1 MAIETLPW
9 MGADGDEAT
18 FANTLYDGVSV
29 TGGSIIFDDAWPMRG
44 GLALDVNGVSTKTG
58 YLNGYHDIPAS
69 NTLAYDQPV
78 KPVTLPP
85 SEQTMLFFGAG
96 ETRQFGVGV
105 LSDGTVIVRNR
116 AAAVVWTSDPG
127 VMAVGVGVILSVFFT
142 RSSTTGT
149 FRVVVFNENG
159 TTVRMGADSGLL
171 TGQNTGDAAITRI
184 KSSMAKSASSSA
196 VTARHLFGRPRWD
209 RAATGLMPTWSPHN
223 PFRVWS
229 GGAYVEVTLMRWTAT
244 GYKPII

>member
-18 FANTLYDGVSV
+18 FANTFYDGVAVS
-29 TGGSIIFDDAWPMRG
+29 GGSIIFDDAWLPRG
-44 GLALDVNGVSTKTG
+44 ALALDVNGVSTKTG

-85 SEQTMLFFGAG
+85 SETAMLFFGAG
-96 ETRQFGVGV
+96 ETRQFSVSV
-105 LSDGTVIVRNR
+105 LSNGTVLVRNR
-116 AAAVVWTSDPG
+116 AAEAVWTSDAG
-127 VMAVGVGVILSVFFT
+127 VMAPGVAVVLSVFFT

-149 FRVVVFNENG
+149 FRVAVFNENG
-159 TTVRMGADSGLL
+159 TTVRMGADTGLM

-196 VTARHLFGRPRWD
+196 LTARHLFGRPRWD

-229 GGAYVEVTLMRWTAT
+229 SGAYAEAVLMRWTAS